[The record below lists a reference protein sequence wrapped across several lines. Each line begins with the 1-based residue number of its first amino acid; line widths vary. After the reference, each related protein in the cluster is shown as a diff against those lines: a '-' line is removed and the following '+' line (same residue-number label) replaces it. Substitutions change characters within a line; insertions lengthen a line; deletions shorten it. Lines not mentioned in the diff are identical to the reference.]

1 MSDIT
6 VKRNADDITMRVHED
21 VLSAFLSSGW
31 EVYVE
36 QDVETATKPETAV
49 SETSEAVAEEVPTEV
64 KKSSTRGRKRA
75 TRG

>member
-6 VKRNADDITMRVHED
+6 VKRNADGITMRVHKD
-21 VLSAFLSSGW
+21 VLPAFLSSGW

-36 QDVETATKPETAV
+36 QDVETADKPENAV
-49 SETSEAVAEEVPTEV
+49 SEPTEAVAEEVPAET
-64 KKSSTRGRKRA
+64 KKPSTRGRKRA

>member
-21 VLSAFLSSGW
+21 VLPAFLSSGW

-36 QDVETATKPETAV
+36 KGVETATKPETAA

-64 KKSSTRGRKRA
+64 KKPSTRGRKRA